1 MKSWILLLGSDIVNV
16 CSPISMNATALS
28 PGSFSFSW
36 SVSTDTANTTEN
48 SRVAN
53 YLNGLSDTSKVAIP
67 VGYLLFKVNYTFKA
81 TILNSVGMPG
91 SNRSISYLGL
101 MCPISG
107 GCLAPLFYSN
117 GACISQCPNSSKVVT
132 TSDSTLGVIQSCITG
147 IDVSMS
153 ASTSKIFDQITIDF
167 DQPILPFL
175 PDPESQIL
183 ITLTG
188 YTITRG
194 DNYSISVTSDS
205 SMKVTFNFS
214 VRIPA
219 GTEAQVSFYTSY
231 LPTLYQSLDMKNYH
245 LKNVNCSLGLL
256 EYYPFSA
263 TAVGIISVSS
273 SMTTV
278 GTATVNAMM
287 AASQVAN
294 AGGNSF
300 LLGAAFAA
308 AMIQLNR
315 FVNVSYPPNLLI
327 LYNNSLQT
335 VIAMALPINLEDSTK
350 NTKSSSDSNSHL
362 RNLFSATDQTSEA
375 TSSNSHFR
383 SINDGSKFALYEIS
397 PYFII
402 NGISPLATIGLLVG
416 ILLLIRVL
424 KRAKK
429 CSVKI
434 QRILRKIEEFL
445 GWNFILTVVI
455 SSQLKISLYAALNLI
470 YPEFQTWL
478 GVTSFICSVIFV
490 MLNILV
496 IRYLVMAIYRN
507 HSSTKKRK
515 RDQTRALPSRTE
527 TNFARSY
534 KILIEDYKSES
545 VWQPLYVPLLLIRS
559 MTISA
564 ALALF
569 KSYGFPAALFLFC
582 LSIVFFAYMIRHR
595 PIKDKINCV
604 LQIIFD
610 AIIMIVSLS
619 VFVLSIMDLRKVS
632 GADTRMNIGWAIT
645 IMNYLIQGLSVLK
658 VSALIGKLVYDK
670 IVKSKKRSS
679 PAPRLPTVTKSI
691 SDVNVSDASMIKK
704 TPRANNFF
712 RVQEQSVARE
722 AI

>member
-1 MKSWILLLGSDIVNV
+1 MRI
-16 CSPISMNATALS
+16 
-28 PGSFSFSW
+28 
-36 SVSTDTANTTEN
+36 
-48 SRVAN
+48 AN
-53 YLNGLSDTSKVAIP
+53 YLNDLPDTSKVSIP
-67 VGYLLFKVNYTFKA
+67 SGYLLFKVNYTFTA
-81 TILNSVGMPG
+81 AIVNSVGEVG
-91 SNRSISYLGL
+91 SNKSISYLGL
-101 MCPISG
+101 MCPANG

-117 GACISQCPNSSKVVT
+117 GACISQCPNTSKVVT

-455 SSQLKISLYAALNLI
+455 SSHLKISLYIALNLI
-470 YPEFQTWL
+470 YPDFQTAL
-478 GVTSFICSVIFV
+478 GVMSFICSVIFGMINV
-490 MLNILV
+490 LL
-496 IRYLVMAIYRN
+496 IRYLVVAIHRN
-507 HSSTKKRK
+507 HSSTKKK
-515 RDQTRALPSRTE
+515 KQSDQTRALPSRVE
-527 TNFARSY
+527 RNFARSY
-534 KILIEDYKSES
+534 KILIEDYKDDT

-559 MTISA
+559 TAISFI
-564 ALALF
+564 LALF
-569 KSYGFPAALFLFC
+569 KAYGFPAALFLC
-582 LSIVFFAYMIRHR
+582 CVSIAFLAYMGRYR
-595 PIKDKINCV
+595 PIRDKANCV

-610 AIIMIVSLS
+610 TTIVIVSLL
-619 VFVLSIMDLRKVS
+619 VLVLSIMDLRKLPN
-632 GADTRMNIGWAIT
+632 ADVRMNIGWAIT
-645 IMNYLIQGLSVLK
+645 IANYLIQGLSVLK
-658 VSALIGKLVYDK
+658 VLVMIGKMVYDK
-670 IVKSKKRSS
+670 ITKPKKGSS
-679 PAPRLPTVTKSI
+679 RVEPPTLPTASKTTVSE
-691 SDVNVSDASMIKK
+691 VNLSDASIIKK
-704 TPRANNFF
+704 TPWNDNFF
-712 RVQEQSVARE
+712 QKSFEMGV
-722 AI
+722 